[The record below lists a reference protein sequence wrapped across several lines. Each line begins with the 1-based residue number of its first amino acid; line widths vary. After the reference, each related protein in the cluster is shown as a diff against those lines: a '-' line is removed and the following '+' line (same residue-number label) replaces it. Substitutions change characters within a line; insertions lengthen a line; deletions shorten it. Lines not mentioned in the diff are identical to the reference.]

1 MRVLCM
7 FEHLHAKPMKIH
19 STDQDRKCQGHQEA
33 VIPVVIK
40 QIKTSL
46 DLRKRKRKRKK
57 AKRSS

>member
-1 MRVLCM
+1 MR
-7 FEHLHAKPMKIH
+7 IH
-19 STDQDRKCQGHQEA
+19 SNDQDRRCQGHQEA

-57 AKRSS
+57 PNAAAK